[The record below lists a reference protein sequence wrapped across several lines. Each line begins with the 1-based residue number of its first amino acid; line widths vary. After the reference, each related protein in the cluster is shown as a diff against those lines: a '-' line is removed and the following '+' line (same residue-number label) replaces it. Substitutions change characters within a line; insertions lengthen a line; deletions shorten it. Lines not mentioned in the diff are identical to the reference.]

1 MILRALEV
9 SEGSRFLCVVRY
21 WCGEVTWGVGD
32 AWVVAVG
39 QEKHSNGESCGKVL
53 RRGGCIAKSMTR

>member
-1 MILRALEV
+1 MILKALEV
-9 SEGSRFLCVVRY
+9 SDGSRFLCVVRY

-39 QEKHSNGESCGKVL
+39 QEKLFECLRNPKSCKIL
-53 RRGGCIAKSMTR
+53 R